1 VLLTFQTIERR
12 GSKNPVT
19 SALDAEEAL
28 PLPKIWTVAA
38 VVVKTVK
45 GLNKALWVKLTYSSK
60 VASYSYCTWKTL
72 SGKVGEFA
80 VVLLTKLSDAYSG
93 CSGK

>member
-1 VLLTFQTIERR
+1 MTFQMIERR
-12 GSKNPVT
+12 GSINPVT
-19 SALDAEEAL
+19 SASDAEEAL
-28 PLPKIWTVAA
+28 PLPKTWTVAA
-38 VVVKTVK
+38 VVVETVK
-45 GLNKALWVKLTYSSK
+45 ESNKALWVKLTYSST
-60 VASYSYCTWKTL
+60 VVSYSYFTWKTL